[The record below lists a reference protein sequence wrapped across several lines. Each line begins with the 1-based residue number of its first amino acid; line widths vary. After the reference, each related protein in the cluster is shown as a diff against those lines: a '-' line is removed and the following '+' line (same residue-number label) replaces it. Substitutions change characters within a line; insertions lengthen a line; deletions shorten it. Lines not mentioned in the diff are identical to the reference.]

1 MNNLEKT
8 KNKEYDFFVSL
19 GGNCAA
25 AGQLI
30 QRGLRKQ
37 AMPFDNFFLRNE
49 QDIQKFMKAFEND
62 FEDCFLKENL
72 RELLPE
78 ERGNSTWY
86 QYQDMVSGYNIIHLF
101 HESINVFGVY
111 EEAKATINRRLKRFY
126 EFCEKANSICFVF
139 TSERDYDNE
148 LAISILEMLKKRFSN
163 KVIHLLCIFFD
174 STNDDYISEEL
185 EIHRIH
191 RKANEYDY
199 YRSNIEWL
207 FMEDYKLSVKEIKQK
222 KEYKLIDIHRIKRG
236 LSLSILP
243 FLFSVIMLKLYLFG
257 LSFNFSIGR
266 FRKDK

>member
-1 MNNLEKT
+1 MNKLENK

-30 QRGLRKQ
+30 QRNLRRQ
-37 AMPFDNFFLRNE
+37 AMPFDNFFLRDKE
-49 QDIQKFMKAFEND
+49 DIQKFMQAFEND
-62 FEDCFLKENL
+62 FENCFLKENL

-126 EFCEKANSICFVF
+126 EFCKKANSICFVF

-163 KVIHLLCIFFD
+163 KVVHLLCVFFD
-174 STNDDYISEEL
+174 STKDDYISEEL

-236 LSLSILP
+236 FVISICP
-243 FLFSVIMLKLYLFG
+243 FIFSIITLKIYFLGINL
-257 LSFNFSIGR
+257 NFSIG
-266 FRKDK
+266 KLKKEK